1 MTETGTAIIT
11 LIPFVLFAVAF
22 IVITVFILRA
32 IGLSK
37 KNTAFPRIETSAK
50 IIGRRT
56 AIMPSSDMHRNMYF
70 ITFEFSTG
78 DRAEYRVTEDT
89 YGYFVEGDEGTLTIR
104 GTEFI
109 SFRI

>member
-1 MTETGTAIIT
+1 MINLSIFM
-11 LIPFVLFAVAF
+11 LIPFVLFFIGF
-22 IVITVFILRA
+22 IVVTVIILRA
-32 IGLSK
+32 AGMSK
-37 KNTAFPRIETSAK
+37 KNVTLPRIETSAK

-56 AIMPSSDMHRNMYF
+56 AVMPSSDMHRNMYF
-70 ITFEFSTG
+70 ITFEMSTG

-89 YGYFVEGDEGTLTIR
+89 YGYFVEGDEGTLTVR